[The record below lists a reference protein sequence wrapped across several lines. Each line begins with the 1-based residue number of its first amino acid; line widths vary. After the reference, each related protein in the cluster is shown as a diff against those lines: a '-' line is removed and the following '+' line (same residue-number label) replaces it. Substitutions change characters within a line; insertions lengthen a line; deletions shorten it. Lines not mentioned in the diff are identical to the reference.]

1 MMKNQQITKTIQ
13 GVILAA
19 AFLPALAFASAQQE
33 LSQRLNKVDAFSATF
48 TQKVTSPEGD
58 LLVEGEGNVS
68 VQRPNL
74 FRWHADTP
82 DENLLVSDGR
92 TLWYYTPM
100 VEQVTAMKLDDAT
113 AQTPF
118 VLLIRN
124 QNQDWAKYNVAQ
136 TADTFTLTPKDSAAV
151 TGKFVVTVG
160 RDGQVR
166 GFSVEEQDGQLSQ
179 FRFAQFARGKQDR
192 KQYSF
197 TPPPG
202 VELDDKR

>member
-1 MMKNQQITKTIQ
+1 MKKHPKMRKTVQRIF
-13 GVILAA
+13 LAA
-19 AFLPALAFASAQQE
+19 ALLPGLAFASAQQE
-33 LSQRLNKVDAFSATF
+33 LSQRLNQVDAFSANF

-58 LLVEGEGNVS
+58 LLVEGKGKVS

-74 FRWHADTP
+74 FRWHAETP

-100 VEQVTAMKLDDAT
+100 VEQVTAMKLEDAT
-113 AQTPF
+113 EQTPF

-124 QNQDWAKYNVAQ
+124 QNQDWAKYNVVQ
-136 TADTFTLTPKDSAAV
+136 TADTFTLTPKDRGAV

-160 RDGQVR
+160 KDGQVR

-179 FRFAQFARGKQDR
+179 FRFAQFAKGKQDR

-197 TPPPG
+197 TPPAG

>member
-1 MMKNQQITKTIQ
+1 MMTIQPVTKTIQ
-13 GVILAA
+13 RLLLAA
-19 AFLPALAFASAQQE
+19 ALLPGLAFASAQQE
-33 LSQRLNKVDAFSATF
+33 LSQRLGKVDAFSADF
-48 TQKVTSPEGD
+48 TQKVTSPDGEV
-58 LLVEGEGNVS
+58 LVEGQGKVS

-74 FRWHADTP
+74 FRWHADLP

-100 VEQVTAMKLDDAT
+100 VEQVTAMKLEDAT
-113 AQTPF
+113 EQTPF

-124 QNQDWAKYNVAQ
+124 QNRDWAKYHVVQ

-160 RDGQVR
+160 QDGQVR
-166 GFSVEEQDGQLSQ
+166 GFSVEEQDGQRSQ
-179 FRFAQFARGKQDR
+179 FRFAKFARGIQDR

-197 TPPPG
+197 TPPAG